1 MCSSCIERCDSID
14 LTWIFRANTVAT
26 AKHRV
31 FYESAATAITV
42 MRGNCQVEKHGG
54 DHRDFGKINAVGEC
68 FRQKTRE
75 LYCIAALSLGYLDYQ
90 AQKAMCALCILLR
103 MCKKNPKTLRFFY

>member
-14 LTWIFRANTVAT
+14 LTWIFLANTVAT
-26 AKHRV
+26 AKHRI
-31 FYESAATAITV
+31 FYDFAATAITV

-75 LYCIAALSLGYLDYQ
+75 LYWVKGQDHSDPKSETRFRSITQVPFDPELSNLIG
-90 AQKAMCALCILLR
+90 
-103 MCKKNPKTLRFFY
+103 

>member
-1 MCSSCIERCDSID
+1 MYICSSYIERCDSID
-14 LTWIFRANTVAT
+14 LTLIFRANTVAT

-31 FYESAATAITV
+31 FYDSTATAITV

-75 LYCIAALSLGYLDYQ
+75 LYCIGQYMQTLYQ
-90 AQKAMCALCILLR
+90 II
-103 MCKKNPKTLRFFY
+103 